1 MRTQRAKAKAKP
13 KSKSKTRRLP
23 DTYKSKGQA
32 TQRKTLTKARVAARK
47 KAQTGTQT
55 KGGRADDA
63 RTKAR
68 YPGVRE
74 SASGRTYT
82 ERRRNRSDASK
93 TRKR

>member
-1 MRTQRAKAKAKP
+1 MRTHRAKAKP
-13 KSKSKTRRLP
+13 KPKTRRLP

-93 TRKR
+93 TSKR

>member
-1 MRTQRAKAKAKP
+1 MPRPKAKAKAKP
-13 KSKSKTRRLP
+13 KSKTRRLP

-47 KAQTGTQT
+47 KAQTGSQT
-55 KGGRADDA
+55 KGGRADDS

-74 SASGRTYT
+74 SASGGTYT